1 MQHHVPTAWPVQ
13 AEPFPDLVTDL
24 VGVLATVLRL
34 KAEKIDP
41 DQTFRS
47 LGLDSLLTVEFVAT
61 VNSRYGTTVRPDI
74 LLDHPTPLAFTRHLA
89 REGAAGPSLPAPS
102 HPGSRPDA
110 RTAPAAA
117 PASASGGPAP
127 RTAGS
132 VTGPVLEALRE
143 ELARILCCDPWDLD
157 TAAPFAQLGVD
168 SIIGAE
174 FVATVNEI
182 YGLDERPVML
192 YDHPSLSAVAAH
204 VTEMTTAA
212 DPAARPSGVEALL
225 DAVAD
230 NRLTID
236 EALVLLSRSG

>member
-74 LLDHPTPLAFTRHLA
+74 LLDHPTPLAFARHLA
-89 REGAAGPSLPAPS
+89 REGASNPALAAPS
-102 HPGSRPDA
+102 HPGTRPDA
-110 RTAPAAA
+110 RTAPAA
-117 PASASGGPAP
+117 SGRPAP
-127 RTAGS
+127 RTTGS
-132 VTGPVLEALRE
+132 VAGPVLEALRE

-157 TAAPFAQLGVD
+157 IAAPFAQLGVD
-168 SIIGAE
+168 SILGAE

-192 YDHPSLSAVAAH
+192 YDHPSLAAVAAH
-204 VTEMTTAA
+204 VTGMTTAS

>member
-1 MQHHVPTAWPVQ
+1 MQHHVPTAWPEQ

-74 LLDHPTPLAFTRHLA
+74 LLDHPTPLAFARHLA
-89 REGAAGPSLPAPS
+89 REGASAAALPAPS
-102 HPGSRPDA
+102 HPGTRPAA
-110 RTAPAAA
+110 RTAP
-117 PASASGGPAP
+117 GQPAP
-127 RTAGS
+127 RTTGS

-168 SIIGAE
+168 SILGAE

-192 YDHPSLSAVAAH
+192 YDHPSLAAVAAH
-204 VTEMTTAA
+204 VTDLTTAA

-230 NRLTID
+230 NRITID
-236 EALVLLSRSG
+236 EALVLLSRAG